1 MSHGLSR
8 QQRAILGLAAG
19 VNRLTQGTPT
29 VHTDGIPDL
38 AWPLAAHCVCA
49 VPLIPLA
56 DIEER
61 RYMEQGGYYFP
72 PDSRQAH
79 TAKASVCRAIRS
91 LTERGL
97 LCEHAHWWGW
107 GYRQCYDLTRAGLDL
122 ALPYERPLA
131 PSLLMQT
138 GQILHPHGV
147 VPSIWVQ
154 CCRSVAAGQVSVQDI
169 NAYALTIWDGH
180 GVAYPL
186 SRFIC
191 AEPALVWPYVWPL
204 DHRR

>member
-72 PDSRQAH
+72 PDSRQANA
-79 TAKASVCRAIRS
+79 AKASGCRAIRS
-91 LTERGL
+91 LTQRGL
-97 LCEHAHWWGW
+97 LHEHAHWWGW

-122 ALPYERPLA
+122 ALTCERPLA

-138 GQILHPHGV
+138 GQILHPHGIVPRIWAVLSVRGRRAGDRPGRQRVCPDDPEGARRGLFV
-147 VPSIWVQ
+147 VLFHL
-154 CCRSVAAGQVSVQDI
+154 C
-169 NAYALTIWDGH
+169 
-180 GVAYPL
+180 
-186 SRFIC
+186 
-191 AEPALVWPYVWPL
+191 
-204 DHRR
+204 